1 MKTARA
7 EVQAGLAF
15 TVSKKL
21 NLFAYFPLCPNLWA
35 HCGLSVAVLLRRDDC
50 LPDLDPEY

>member
-1 MKTARA
+1 MKTA
-7 EVQAGLAF
+7 ELTVQAGLAF

-21 NLFAYFPLCPNLWA
+21 LCPNLWA
-35 HCGLSVAVLLRRDDC
+35 YCWLSVAVLLRRDDC